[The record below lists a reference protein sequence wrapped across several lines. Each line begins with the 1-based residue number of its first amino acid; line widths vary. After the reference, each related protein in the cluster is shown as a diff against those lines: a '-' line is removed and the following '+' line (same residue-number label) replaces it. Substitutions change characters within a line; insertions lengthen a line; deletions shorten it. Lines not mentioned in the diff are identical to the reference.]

1 METTDNKQLP
11 ESEPRQQ
18 PTEEKDHDLSEKKDI
33 SEKENPQQK
42 PVKKKKTAKDHAI
55 RFFVKIGITALVLIL
70 TLTFVLGVYVNHTNS
85 SYPMIKDGD
94 LCLTF
99 KLAKIQKGD
108 VVAFEQDKEIKFARV
123 IASEGETVEIKND
136 LVCVNGSGIP
146 DNTVYK
152 TTTEGSKIS
161 YPYTV
166 PEKSIFVL
174 NDLRSDTSDSRTLGA
189 IPLSECKGKVIFV
202 MRRRGI

>member
-11 ESEPRQQ
+11 ENELRQQ

-42 PVKKKKTAKDHAI
+42 PVKKKKTAKE
-55 RFFVKIGITALVLIL
+55 IGITALVLIL